1 MCQMI
6 PMENRASSGKG
17 EDFRNLEDCKD
28 FELFILRKS
37 ELFSNDEIE
46 RNEKVKKKTNSIYS

>member
-6 PMENRASSGKG
+6 PMENRSSSGKG
-17 EDFRNLEDCKD
+17 EDFCNLEDYKD
-28 FELFILRKS
+28 FKLFIPRKS

>member
-1 MCQMI
+1 MI

-17 EDFRNLEDCKD
+17 EDFRNLEDYKD

-46 RNEKVKKKTNSIYS
+46 RHEKVKKKTNSIYS